1 MFSYIKNQWLSI
13 SLKKKLGA
21 FSVVVILVMG
31 LSIAFN
37 MLVMN
42 FSLESFNVILNDNS
56 LCYDVQESMEQ
67 EADAFELYVRERS
80 WENAKQY
87 RLACFK
93 TESSIDALPFDYDV
107 IGPERY
113 ARTWNIKNGYEGY
126 QYFRDQV
133 LHMDQSDDGFVMQ
146 LYRVYGMQGYLQ
158 TYARRLMQSTLKEGK
173 RSYQEKVPLL
183 YDLPYMIMACSVLMI
198 ITVICLT
205 KLLSDTLIA
214 PMVKLAHSSREI
226 ARNDFGGEDL
236 VVENRDE
243 MGELVQAFNKMK
255 HATEGYINTLKEKNE
270 MAERLHKEEVER
282 IEMEK
287 RLDAARLELLKSQ
300 INPHFLFNTLNMISC
315 MAKLEEAQT
324 TERMISSLGNL
335 FRYNLKTSEQI
346 VPLDQELKVVQDYM
360 YIQQMRF
367 GSRIAYDCRLE
378 VDEEE
383 TIIPA
388 FTLQPIVENAII
400 HGLSKK
406 EQGGKIL
413 LKIWKEGN
421 KVIISVADT
430 GVGMS
435 QESLLKLRGALK
447 AGGTARVGIGLGN
460 ICRRIHAMYKN
471 GDFRIYS
478 SQGNGTVVQVT
489 VPQDEHVEMDNRNQ
503 ETT

>member
-1 MFSYIKNQWLSI
+1 MPFSAIA
-13 SLKKKLGA
+13 SLKKQTKTSPGTKA
-21 FSVVVILVMG
+21 HSESCKWIRCGNCVKRVSADIPPRRPAVRG
-31 LSIAFN
+31 
-37 MLVMN
+37 
-42 FSLESFNVILNDNS
+42 SLTV
-56 LCYDVQESMEQ
+56 
-67 EADAFELYVRERS
+67 EAAVTLPVFLIMMCCLLY
-80 WENAKQY
+80 
-87 RLACFK
+87 
-93 TESSIDALPFDYDV
+93 
-107 IGPERY
+107 
-113 ARTWNIKNGYEGY
+113 
-126 QYFRDQV
+126 
-133 LHMDQSDDGFVMQ
+133 
-146 LYRVYGMQGYLQ
+146 
-158 TYARRLMQSTLKEGK
+158 
-173 RSYQEKVPLL
+173 PLL
-183 YDLPYMIMACSVLMI
+183 MLC
-198 ITVICLT
+198 
-205 KLLSDTLIA
+205 
-214 PMVKLAHSSREI
+214 
-226 ARNDFGGEDL
+226 
-236 VVENRDE
+236 
-243 MGELVQAFNKMK
+243 
-255 HATEGYINTLKEKNE
+255 
-270 MAERLHKEEVER
+270 
-282 IEMEK
+282 
-287 RLDAARLELLKSQ
+287 
-300 INPHFLFNTLNMISC
+300 
-315 MAKLEEAQT
+315 
-324 TERMISSLGNL
+324 
-335 FRYNLKTSEQI
+335 
-346 VPLDQELKVVQDYM
+346 DYM